1 MSTSQE
7 TDESNSIQV
16 KSARSGIMASAPVE
30 STPVL
35 VSTDG
40 TLTASLRMTDSDSQ
54 TVQVTNTD
62 GEIVFESIHNWR
74 TDVYIQL
81 QSWENNKFTYSVMLT
96 DGTSRTFEVNMATKM
111 ENEIYK

>member
-1 MSTSQE
+1 
-7 TDESNSIQV
+7 
-16 KSARSGIMASAPVE
+16 MASAPVE

-54 TVQVTNTD
+54 SVQVTNANGD
-62 GEIVFESIHNWR
+62 ILFESSYHWR
-74 TDVYIQL
+74 ADVLIQL
-81 QSWENNKFTYSVMLT
+81 QPWENNKFTYSVTLA
-96 DGTSRTFEVNMATKM
+96 DGTSRTFEVNMATKI